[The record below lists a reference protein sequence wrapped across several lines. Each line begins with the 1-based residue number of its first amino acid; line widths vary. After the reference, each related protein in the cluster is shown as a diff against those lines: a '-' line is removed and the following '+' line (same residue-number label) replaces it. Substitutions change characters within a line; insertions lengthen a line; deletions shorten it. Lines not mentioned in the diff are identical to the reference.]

1 MDTSFSLIMSIY
13 NKIKVP
19 DLIDSLK
26 SIGNQSLK
34 PNDLIIVLDGYCSI
48 SLVYNLK
55 KFLNLKFKNSYKI
68 ITNKR
73 NMGISYS
80 YNKAIK
86 LTKNNF
92 VAISDADDISHFN
105 RFKHQ
110 IKFLLQNK
118 NVGLV
123 GSYVHEYDVNK
134 NQLFL
139 KKVPLTN
146 KKIKLISNFKNPI
159 NHPTVVFNKKIF
171 FKDLIYKNCERMED
185 YHLWIRAI
193 ENKIIMRN
201 IPIPLIKTKLNNSF
215 FIRRSSI
222 KILKSELIIFKLLI
236 NFRKK
241 LFIFLILILF
251 FKIAYHLIPFK
262 IKPFIRKYINFF
274 LN

>member
-1 MDTSFSLIMSIY
+1 MNINFSLIMSIY
-13 NKIKVP
+13 NKIKVS

-34 PNDLIIVLDGYCSI
+34 PNDLIIVLDGYCSTSHI
-48 SLVYNLK
+48 YNLK
-55 KFLNLKFKNSYKI
+55 KFLNINFKNSYKI
-68 ITNKR
+68 VINKK

-92 VAISDADDISHFN
+92 VAISDADDISYFN

-110 IKFLLQNK
+110 IKFLSQNK

-123 GSYVHEYDVNK
+123 GSYVHEYDVVK
-134 NQLFL
+134 KQLFL
-139 KKVPLTN
+139 KKVPLTS

-159 NHPTVVFNKKIF
+159 NHPTVVFNKKIL
-171 FKDLIYKNCERMED
+171 FKNLIYKNCERMED

-193 ENKIIMRN
+193 ENNIIMRN
-201 IPIPLIKTKLNNSF
+201 IPIPLVKTKLDKSF
-215 FIRRSSI
+215 FIRRSSF
-222 KILKSELIIFKLLI
+222 KILRSELKIFKLLI

-241 LFIFLILILF
+241 LIIFFIFILF
-251 FKIAYHLIPFK
+251 FKIIYHLIPFK
-262 IKPFIRKYINFF
+262 IKPFIRKYINLF